1 MINIKHISLAV
12 LLGAVVG
19 GGVTYN
25 TVAPTHEAL
34 QQKNSQQQDKTEELQ
49 TSLSKEIQAFEAFK
63 LASKSDKQKIQD
75 LTAEI
80 EKLKQNKK
88 SVENTLAVQKKK
100 SVTLK
105 TENKELAKTT
115 ELQSG
120 LYQQS
125 HELFSKQETL
135 QKDIAKMSTT
145 RDKLV
150 VQTKNFT
157 EQCKLF
163 KEGTSW
169 DPKSDSCDNEKLA
182 IDQTKKL
189 NNSLSNKQKELNE
202 VQALIKKLGIKPD
215 PKESAKS

>member
-25 TVAPTHEAL
+25 TVAPTHEEL

-80 EKLKQNKK
+80 EKLKQTQK

-125 HELFSKQETL
+125 HELFSKQEAL
-135 QKDIAKMSTT
+135 QKDIAKMSAT